1 MPNKQFEG
9 QATVRVNFRNRP
21 EYEKFR
27 KYVLKT
33 EWSYAL
39 DYPLFE
45 EMVFKF
51 SYSSDIDKI
60 NRMIVGLLQMGFDVY
75 CCRYELNEPSFISD
89 SEETDDIPVLEDN
102 DIQKIVDDMWRDFVV
117 KGKVRN

>member
-60 NRMIVGLLQMGFDVY
+60 SRMIVGLLQMGFDVY

-89 SEETDDIPVLEDN
+89 SEETGDIPVLEDN
-102 DIQKIVDDMWRDFVV
+102 DIQKIVDDMWRDFVM
-117 KGKVRN
+117 KGEVRN